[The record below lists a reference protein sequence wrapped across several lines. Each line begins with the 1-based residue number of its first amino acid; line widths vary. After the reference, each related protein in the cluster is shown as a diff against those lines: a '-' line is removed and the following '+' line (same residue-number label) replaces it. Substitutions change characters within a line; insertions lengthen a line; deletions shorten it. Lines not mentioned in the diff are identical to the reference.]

1 MQSVTLAHEAAQA
14 TVCEWCDE
22 HPNRPCPACNAR
34 RRRAVRLV
42 EGAGLSVAEAAAQ
55 MSLPMGRVERLL
67 EEEADRR
74 VVAQFR
80 QSHIDNATLR
90 QRLRERQRIDPT
102 LTIAELARRVGSSPI
117 QVERWLGLRP
127 TAPKTTRQGRT
138 YPGRILRTIS
148 VENAGRLA
156 RGMGYAPR
164 DIDGC

>member
-55 MSLPMGRVERLL
+55 MRLPMGRVERLL

-80 QSHIDNATLR
+80 QSHVDNATLR
-90 QRLRERQRIDPT
+90 QRLRERQRIDPA

-164 DIDGC
+164 DIEGC